1 MWPQGFHVLSS
12 TRASLSLSLSLS
24 LSFSLSLSP
33 LLLSFASL
41 VFFTSVGSTLK
52 CCFQRQVT
60 WPIIHRS
67 SCHNNSKIINSS
79 QCQVYN
85 IGSILTLAACK
96 LVEWPRNISMHLN
109 TSVDFHK
116 NNNQQQ
122 TWHDVFSK

>member
-1 MWPQGFHVLSS
+1 MWPHGFHVLSS

-79 QCQVYN
+79 QCEVYN
-85 IGSILTLAACK
+85 IGSHNDPSHLQTCWMVHKYFYAFKYICWFPQKQQPATNLA
-96 LVEWPRNISMHLN
+96 WR
-109 TSVDFHK
+109 F
-116 NNNQQQ
+116 
-122 TWHDVFSK
+122 F

>member
-1 MWPQGFHVLSS
+1 MLSS

-79 QCQVYN
+79 QCEVYN
-85 IGSILTLAACK
+85 IGLHMDPSLAACK
-96 LVEWPRNISMHLN
+96 FVGWPINISMYLN
-109 TSVDFHK
+109 TSVDFH
-116 NNNQQQ
+116 NNINKQQP
-122 TWHDVFSK
+122 WSAFFF